1 MRDVIQ
7 INWRPDIC
15 NVNVLDV
22 FGPQNEL
29 HYVQLTVAA
38 VQT

>member
-1 MRDVIQ
+1 MIQ

-15 NVNVLDV
+15 DVNVLAV
-22 FGPQNEL
+22 FGPQNGL